1 MKITMARINIIK
13 DFERIWDTNRT
24 PPWFK
29 EFPDVVADIYQ
40 TAREDVIIE
49 ADQTESEFNQQMFYH
64 YYHLASVDCLR
75 DDLHQTKN
83 ILNSCLERYDKIPQD
98 DRNYALDELSI
109 FVKEKLAEID
119 EDVSK
124 HEPRLHGSSFKD
136 YVEICL
142 TLGNIENNNELL
154 QQLKKC
160 SNEDQKQ
167 LEQLLWCKQLV
178 RLIITLEEEALNQTF
193 HRISIPAENE
203 TCLARA
209 YHLARHG
216 NSSENH
222 SKSVGTNQTSTQEC
236 VFYGGVKER
245 VREKIYGEVVL
256 RKHGLEQ
263 VKFIIQRDAG
273 KELSNTDTV
282 FVEDEFRGLCLEQCL
297 EEMQHSM
304 KSYLTS
310 YQEMDIVKMFNFV
323 EIVSTCNAIPQFFKQ
338 FHYFKELLKFKLS
351 EEEESKLVEN
361 FKSTFVSQII
371 NHCNAVQNELGFISN
386 LTSYLSKIRKV
397 KAVVNKLGVNE
408 QTLNVDYEKLMTLK
422 DSENNEELLELQS
435 TVKSMMQQETQ
446 LIMKDKLRETILGFA
461 EPVQVQRATVD
472 DRTVVKVLGKH
483 IVLGEIL
490 ESVENELAIDMDIT
504 EVHFIGSKVFHIDAD
519 LVSETW
525 HGKNVA
531 VRSKLI
537 QVHGTVVWDV
547 SGKSCNRK
555 YEPARSATVEGADGC
570 AGEDGYPGESGGN
583 VFITAEKMINCEE
596 FTVISNGGDGSDGQD
611 GGHGKKGRDGV
622 GIKRENIE
630 QEFNSPVRFLAFHT
644 TRMEQVQRMIRS
656 VDRNFVHSSQRFIQ
670 DSDTFIVATG
680 QDSKGV
686 IFSYCSPKLFQ
697 NNSHCYLVHKGSMGK
712 PGGQGG
718 DYGRGGEGGFPGQ
731 IIVKSVIGEIFQVNK
746 STVRGQDGRS
756 GAAGLYGDTGDNGWD
771 IGYLDYQTWRSA
783 YYYGED
789 YKSKLTVEYHD
800 DSRKESVWCWHK
812 NKYASIKAV
821 KSENSSVEKH
831 KKRHFG
837 KRDRKHSAVAVKKK
851 MIIESSFIASTDQHF
866 GSIDENALLSA
877 YTRIERIRQR
887 ALQGVSEKTEQRKKA
902 NKRYRINHIIACP
915 DIEHDIDEP
924 PAKISN
930 TVKQKAMSSKVFE
943 SILIRKESLIN
954 WKQLRFCRI
963 ENQDLQRLFLL
974 LHSTEKEKTKLSAN
988 DFKIIE
994 QILVDK
1000 QRLATFEEITDKI
1013 HINYSNTNKS
1023 VLSAQ
1028 YASICLEEDPQQCG
1042 INCHNYLGKL
1052 DDYFFNFD
1060 CDGQQEKLSSY
1071 CNLYRK
1077 NLPSSV
1083 VEAFL
1088 YEAVSADSSIQ
1099 EHLDQYKLVSEL
1111 REFDSARNLN
1121 QFMKELIPSKFS
1133 NIINLWYLNDEK
1145 SSLAQKLIHEI
1156 DYDYRLGSLRKHYMK
1171 ELNKE
1176 INFNQ
1181 CLQND
1186 LFFETYQTFIVEKG
1200 PLTRSYREL
1209 LAYAFGVNIQVYIRV
1224 PSGKFLLRD
1233 SHNSESSDI
1242 LYLLLE
1248 NESFVKLR
1256 LNENLMN
1263 LENYYRILARRY
1275 ALITDRLMSF
1285 KDKQSFDE
1293 YVSNGL
1299 YLYCDFVSMN
1309 DVRYLCN
1316 TELLNELVQHFSF
1329 GERHVIEAMFT
1340 RSDVSSFVYSKLLR
1354 NLCLRFAAEG
1364 KHISTDEV
1372 QFLVNRYLVASSVG
1386 RHEEEIVSWIV
1397 LAFPQASWVSEI
1409 LLLDLE
1415 RYYKE
1420 RLARKSE
1427 WRILLKKVENKA
1439 LMILFSAKLQLSL
1452 AGTVEPIDKMERILK
1467 MMSMAKHQTTTLLK
1481 LNLSEWYYVLE
1492 EHYWV
1497 EKLKPLTS
1505 WNDNETLQEASYY
1518 AVALLNNYSLE
1529 IMEKFFNT
1537 IKGKNASENHI
1548 IDVLCSVY
1556 NGRWNFTEENI
1567 ANLEKI
1573 KLEQWIKNMD
1583 SNMSTQQE
1591 RDINVVVQFIK
1602 DNKWA
1607 SFSIL
1612 SKLQPIT
1619 KQVQFI
1625 KEEIDKRNRV
1635 FRNLVPYLYNRLRER
1650 FPGAE
1655 NSNSTCFSDK
1665 RVEQQLLDIDDAI
1678 YEEFKF
1684 RLRDTQKFVVL
1695 TLLENNKNTL
1705 AQVSTGEGKSLIVVA
1720 VAIIKASQGQKVDI
1734 ITSSSV
1740 LARRD
1745 AELSKS
1751 IYAKFGINVSHNCSE
1766 DIEKRKEAYSGNQV
1780 VYGDLSSFQRDYL
1793 LHKFY
1798 QNNVIGDRNFENV
1811 IVDEVDSMLLDRGN
1825 NMLYLSHD
1833 LPDMD
1838 KLESVYVFIWEWV
1851 NNISKV
1857 HDTAAIRDAV
1867 LWQLYGVLKCTDIG
1881 KIDATLSEEKRNFI
1895 WNKLVEAK
1903 IIDGDGKLMTEN
1915 IKNDVLGEL
1924 LGSEY
1929 SVYLDR
1935 LEYLLTEYINR
1946 EKCIHVPN
1954 YLRSFVDLHLESWIE
1969 AAKMALVM
1977 EAGHDYVVDVD
1988 RSGSSADRTPNI
2000 TILDRDTGTDLV
2012 NSQWE
2017 AALHQFVQLKHGC
2030 KTYLQSLKAV
2040 FISNVTF
2047 LKLYDKLYGLSGTL
2061 GSQRERDLLEEIY
2074 AVDFVNVPTAKCKL
2088 FYEYVPIV
2096 CKSAA
2101 DWIDTINESAKRLT
2115 ETDGRSVLII
2125 CETLNEVAE
2134 LYKEFGGKK
2143 ATNVRTYTRE
2153 YEEFDTGELSPG
2165 QIIIATNLA
2174 GRGTDIKLTQKL
2186 KGAGGVHVCLTYLP
2200 SNIRVEQQAFGRAA
2214 RCGDRGSGQL
2224 IVLDQKEILNIMLLK
2239 RQRDT
2244 RELARI
2250 SLIKK
2255 HYETRVVLEENCFK
2269 QFTHQF
2275 DELRN
2280 LLTASKITN
2289 GNEELSDILLG
2300 SCLDRWVFWLDNNG
2314 KNLVSNAKHH
2324 SRKKL
2329 DISLADFLSHL
2340 KSLKVTNLESLLD
2353 WVDISTPRMIK
2364 LGRYFI
2370 ENKQAAL
2377 AHTLF
2382 DKVIAAE
2389 PQFCEAAL
2397 YYKAYALST
2406 KITWNVVNSPEVKTF
2421 SHTLRSAADMF
2432 EERVQNLMINVSRV
2446 DKIKTKLKH
2455 NILPITAYKEQ
2466 KQIICKFYG
2475 ALTQSVNDILGHPVS
2490 ATSFEFGDTIDKSRS
2505 IEIFNAL
2512 QAKKIVQNPIIKDNI
2527 SEKEL
2532 RDISYNYGTSAAKLL
2547 NFLEKC
2553 RTTQG
2558 RSVQLEKFVR
2568 LLKEQ
2573 VILPSREGFW
2583 RHLVEQEILSKKEEE
2598 KYILVDKTK
2607 LSVKDIEYFDSML
2620 SLPGLKTKVTIK
2632 EGELLLYPDQL
2643 LDGDAYNKDPFKK
2656 AVGPAKYAT
2665 FKELGA
2671 ISFQRKAKFN
2681 LDKLK
2686 TKQVNF
2692 NHYDSISLEDF
2703 AMVNI
2708 SQNDANGILDL
2719 LVRGKVL
2726 QKQDGNKELYKLHTD
2741 GSRING
2747 IQLGEYKIYEDA
2759 VRGLLNL
2766 CFCYRIAYQ
2775 SITRCAN
2782 NGRAQD
2788 FPLISKP
2795 HRRILADLLHARI
2808 LEPAVSRLAD
2818 IGDLRKALSGIR
2830 LEEDSLVKVAQR
2842 LKSLKGS
2849 MDSLRMVPFSEYDR
2863 YTNVEEWNLF
2873 SLNGNELLLKLR
2885 GASFMKIV
2893 GTFLWGA
2900 LLIRAALVQNIKT
2913 RRTEL
2918 SRRDLSKYSTGWQY
2932 ICSAIRMAF
2941 DVYGTDYYKLKYN
2954 KFIKRVALIEATN
2967 FGFFGDRLNKFA
2979 FEVTQPATSK
2989 PDIKYVRKLAVP
3001 LIRGF
3006 DLVSRTANVQL
3017 LIDDRLK
3024 LMCAERSDCLL
3035 SSIDKN
3041 AAFSAFEE
3049 CLKKLFS
3056 FMDVDEARKKLIK
3069 LTEMHLQRQQYF
3081 KNIEAILV
3089 KVADTVLQAL
3099 SRATKR
3105 PNVHITVS
3113 TILSVDINDA
3123 WVTALKDNERNLA
3136 MIVTN
3141 IVQELTGKLNLL
3153 IAENSVEDQTAITGF
3168 EGFVEEAIM
3177 KLKAQLHE
3185 KLDVLLKQTI
3195 HRPVQER
3202 GRFLLLNYA
3211 EGQIELQTDSND
3223 GPNPG
3228 EDIAKKIR
3236 IGQLKKES
3244 DQRRQALA
3252 MTPVENLLDQQ
3263 FNEALAKWEQST
3275 TELERLAVCIRK
3287 GEPVD
3292 GQYLDIC
3299 LDSSSYILFKWSLAT
3314 LAIWCQ
3320 VPTQKILEG
3329 SLGFFVL
3336 GAKQPPDI
3344 HFGPLS
3350 IISTG
3355 FSSIQST
3362 LKQQ

>member
-1 MKITMARINIIK
+1 
-13 DFERIWDTNRT
+13 
-24 PPWFK
+24 
-29 EFPDVVADIYQ
+29 
-40 TAREDVIIE
+40 
-49 ADQTESEFNQQMFYH
+49 
-64 YYHLASVDCLR
+64 
-75 DDLHQTKN
+75 
-83 ILNSCLERYDKIPQD
+83 
-98 DRNYALDELSI
+98 
-109 FVKEKLAEID
+109 
-119 EDVSK
+119 
-124 HEPRLHGSSFKD
+124 
-136 YVEICL
+136 
-142 TLGNIENNNELL
+142 
-154 QQLKKC
+154 
-160 SNEDQKQ
+160 
-167 LEQLLWCKQLV
+167 
-178 RLIITLEEEALNQTF
+178 
-193 HRISIPAENE
+193 
-203 TCLARA
+203 
-209 YHLARHG
+209 
-216 NSSENH
+216 
-222 SKSVGTNQTSTQEC
+222 
-236 VFYGGVKER
+236 
-245 VREKIYGEVVL
+245 
-256 RKHGLEQ
+256 
-263 VKFIIQRDAG
+263 
-273 KELSNTDTV
+273 
-282 FVEDEFRGLCLEQCL
+282 
-297 EEMQHSM
+297 
-304 KSYLTS
+304 
-310 YQEMDIVKMFNFV
+310 
-323 EIVSTCNAIPQFFKQ
+323 
-338 FHYFKELLKFKLS
+338 
-351 EEEESKLVEN
+351 
-361 FKSTFVSQII
+361 
-371 NHCNAVQNELGFISN
+371 
-386 LTSYLSKIRKV
+386 
-397 KAVVNKLGVNE
+397 
-408 QTLNVDYEKLMTLK
+408 
-422 DSENNEELLELQS
+422 
-435 TVKSMMQQETQ
+435 
-446 LIMKDKLRETILGFA
+446 
-461 EPVQVQRATVD
+461 
-472 DRTVVKVLGKH
+472 
-483 IVLGEIL
+483 
-490 ESVENELAIDMDIT
+490 
-504 EVHFIGSKVFHIDAD
+504 
-519 LVSETW
+519 
-525 HGKNVA
+525 
-531 VRSKLI
+531 
-537 QVHGTVVWDV
+537 
-547 SGKSCNRK
+547 
-555 YEPARSATVEGADGC
+555 
-570 AGEDGYPGESGGN
+570 
-583 VFITAEKMINCEE
+583 
-596 FTVISNGGDGSDGQD
+596 
-611 GGHGKKGRDGV
+611 
-622 GIKRENIE
+622 
-630 QEFNSPVRFLAFHT
+630 
-644 TRMEQVQRMIRS
+644 
-656 VDRNFVHSSQRFIQ
+656 
-670 DSDTFIVATG
+670 
-680 QDSKGV
+680 
-686 IFSYCSPKLFQ
+686 
-697 NNSHCYLVHKGSMGK
+697 
-712 PGGQGG
+712 
-718 DYGRGGEGGFPGQ
+718 
-731 IIVKSVIGEIFQVNK
+731 
-746 STVRGQDGRS
+746 
-756 GAAGLYGDTGDNGWD
+756 
-771 IGYLDYQTWRSA
+771 
-783 YYYGED
+783 
-789 YKSKLTVEYHD
+789 
-800 DSRKESVWCWHK
+800 
-812 NKYASIKAV
+812 
-821 KSENSSVEKH
+821 
-831 KKRHFG
+831 
-837 KRDRKHSAVAVKKK
+837 
-851 MIIESSFIASTDQHF
+851 
-866 GSIDENALLSA
+866 
-877 YTRIERIRQR
+877 
-887 ALQGVSEKTEQRKKA
+887 
-902 NKRYRINHIIACP
+902 
-915 DIEHDIDEP
+915 
-924 PAKISN
+924 
-930 TVKQKAMSSKVFE
+930 
-943 SILIRKESLIN
+943 
-954 WKQLRFCRI
+954 
-963 ENQDLQRLFLL
+963 
-974 LHSTEKEKTKLSAN
+974 
-988 DFKIIE
+988 
-994 QILVDK
+994 
-1000 QRLATFEEITDKI
+1000 
-1013 HINYSNTNKS
+1013 
-1023 VLSAQ
+1023 
-1028 YASICLEEDPQQCG
+1028 
-1042 INCHNYLGKL
+1042 
-1052 DDYFFNFD
+1052 
-1060 CDGQQEKLSSY
+1060 
-1071 CNLYRK
+1071 
-1077 NLPSSV
+1077 
-1083 VEAFL
+1083 
-1088 YEAVSADSSIQ
+1088 
-1099 EHLDQYKLVSEL
+1099 
-1111 REFDSARNLN
+1111 
-1121 QFMKELIPSKFS
+1121 
-1133 NIINLWYLNDEK
+1133 
-1145 SSLAQKLIHEI
+1145 
-1156 DYDYRLGSLRKHYMK
+1156 
-1171 ELNKE
+1171 
-1176 INFNQ
+1176 
-1181 CLQND
+1181 
-1186 LFFETYQTFIVEKG
+1186 
-1200 PLTRSYREL
+1200 
-1209 LAYAFGVNIQVYIRV
+1209 
-1224 PSGKFLLRD
+1224 
-1233 SHNSESSDI
+1233 
-1242 LYLLLE
+1242 
-1248 NESFVKLR
+1248 
-1256 LNENLMN
+1256 
-1263 LENYYRILARRY
+1263 
-1275 ALITDRLMSF
+1275 
-1285 KDKQSFDE
+1285 
-1293 YVSNGL
+1293 
-1299 YLYCDFVSMN
+1299 
-1309 DVRYLCN
+1309 
-1316 TELLNELVQHFSF
+1316 
-1329 GERHVIEAMFT
+1329 
-1340 RSDVSSFVYSKLLR
+1340 
-1354 NLCLRFAAEG
+1354 
-1364 KHISTDEV
+1364 
-1372 QFLVNRYLVASSVG
+1372 
-1386 RHEEEIVSWIV
+1386 
-1397 LAFPQASWVSEI
+1397 
-1409 LLLDLE
+1409 
-1415 RYYKE
+1415 
-1420 RLARKSE
+1420 
-1427 WRILLKKVENKA
+1427 
-1439 LMILFSAKLQLSL
+1439 
-1452 AGTVEPIDKMERILK
+1452 
-1467 MMSMAKHQTTTLLK
+1467 
-1481 LNLSEWYYVLE
+1481 
-1492 EHYWV
+1492 
-1497 EKLKPLTS
+1497 
-1505 WNDNETLQEASYY
+1505 
-1518 AVALLNNYSLE
+1518 
-1529 IMEKFFNT
+1529 
-1537 IKGKNASENHI
+1537 
-1548 IDVLCSVY
+1548 
-1556 NGRWNFTEENI
+1556 
-1567 ANLEKI
+1567 
-1573 KLEQWIKNMD
+1573 
-1583 SNMSTQQE
+1583 
-1591 RDINVVVQFIK
+1591 
-1602 DNKWA
+1602 
-1607 SFSIL
+1607 L

-1740 LARRD
+1740 LAKRD

-1857 HDTAAIRDAV
+1857 YDTAAIRDAV
-1867 LWQLYGVLKCTDIG
+1867 LWQIYGVLKCTDIG

-1929 SVYLDR
+1929 SGYLDR
-1935 LEYLLTEYINR
+1935 LEYLLMEYINR

-2061 GSQRERDLLEEIY
+2061 GSHRERDLLEEIY

-2101 DWIDTINESAKRLT
+2101 DWIDTIIESAKRLT

-2134 LYKEFGGKK
+2134 LYKVFGGKN

-2239 RQRDT
+2239 RLRDT

-2255 HYETRVVLEENCFK
+2255 HYETRVVLEENCFR

-2289 GNEELSDILLG
+2289 GKEELSDILLG

-2324 SRKKL
+2324 SRKTL
-2329 DISLADFLSHL
+2329 DISLANFLSHL
-2340 KSLKVTNLESLLD
+2340 KSLKVTNFESLLD

-2382 DKVIAAE
+2382 EKVIATE

-2421 SHTLRSAADMF
+2421 SHTLRSAAGMF

-2446 DKIKTKLKH
+2446 DKIKTNFKH

-2512 QAKKIVQNPIIKDNI
+2512 QAKKIVQNPIIEDNI

-2547 NFLEKC
+2547 HFLEKC

-2583 RHLVEQEILSKKEEE
+2583 RHLVEQEILSKKKEE

-2607 LSVKDIEYFDSML
+2607 LSVKDIEYFDSKL
-2620 SLPGLKTKVTIK
+2620 SLPGLEAKVTIK

-2656 AVGPAKYAT
+2656 AVGPAKYTA

-2671 ISFQRKAKFN
+2671 ISFQRKTKFN
-2681 LDKLK
+2681 LDQLK

-2808 LEPAVSRLAD
+2808 LEPAVSRFIVD
-2818 IGDLRKALSGIR
+2818 IVDLRKALSGMR

-2849 MDSLRMVPFSEYDR
+2849 MDNLRMVPFSEYDR

-2900 LLIRAALVQNIKT
+2900 LLIRAVLVQNIKM

-2918 SRRDLSKYSTGWQY
+2918 SRQDLSKYSTGWQY

-2979 FEVTQPATSK
+2979 FEVNQPATSK

-3049 CLKKLFS
+3049 CLKKLFR

-3081 KNIEAILV
+3081 KNVEAILV

-3153 IAENSVEDQTAITGF
+3153 IAENSVEDQTAITGC
-3168 EGFVEEAIM
+3168 EGFVEEAIVN
-3177 KLKAQLHE
+3177 LKAQLHE
-3185 KLDVLLKQTI
+3185 KLDVLLQQTI

-3244 DQRRQALA
+3244 DKRRQALA

-3299 LDSSSYILFKWSLAT
+3299 LDAVRFVLLRRAVVVSNICVNLMTDGKTRNKISSPRNSNGIAMDLHLIDNKFLVGK
-3314 LAIWCQ
+3314 
-3320 VPTQKILEG
+3320 TQKPSGKLIRNSNCLYDCLLKSIFELRSISSKQFALEINQH
-3329 SLGFFVL
+3329 LVKVL
-3336 GAKQPPDI
+3336 ENQSNPEPTLRQFLDFNKLSTFKELCFAQFLSACFECPARGVVAFGDLMERAKN
-3344 HFGPLS
+3344 GPLDWHG
-3350 IISTG
+3350 TG
-3355 FSSIQST
+3355 CGHVHAVTIHNSKRFVEATTDTVFGRVMSDLREAFFKVFQ
-3362 LKQQ
+3362 